1 MTSKSCFLVARL
13 EAPRSRCPRP
23 GRL

>member
-1 MTSKSCFLVARL
+1 MTSKPCFLVARL